1 MLNIESRHLWRSVK
15 ISVASRHDVVEDVI
29 DKYCS
34 AGAGAAK
41 ELAVET
47 GNDLNED
54 HIILLA
60 TKFKKLK
67 KLRLVAY
74 RG

>member
-1 MLNIESRHLWRSVK
+1 MFNIESRLLWRHVK
-15 ISVASRHDVVEDVI
+15 IDVVTSDGLEEVI
-29 DKYCS
+29 DKYWS

-41 ELAVET
+41 ELEVT
-47 GNDLNED
+47 SRDLKLNED

-67 KLRLVAY
+67 KLRLVTY
-74 RG
+74 SG